1 MLTLAAARELLSA
14 EARPLPAARVRLE
27 HALGC
32 RLAEVPRAD
41 IDLPPADVSVMDGYA
56 VRTADVVAGGPLPV
70 VAEVRAEQP
79 PTPLAP
85 GAAVRVFTGA
95 RIPPG
100 ADAVIPQEQATR
112 HPDGTVEL
120 ALAEPGAYVRRQGE
134 LCRAGAALADLA
146 DEVTPQLVALLAAAG
161 AGQVRIVPRARV
173 AVLSTG
179 SELVLPDERPGP
191 GQIRDSNGPML
202 AALARRTGFPVT
214 LMSHAP
220 DEPGALRAA
229 LERALSN
236 ADLVLTSG
244 GVSVSDYD
252 LVPQTLERIGARI
265 IFHRVDIK
273 PGKPILVARRGP
285 AWFVGLPGNPMS
297 ALVGWRL
304 FGRPLAQ
311 TLSGVPD
318 ALDEKPETGML
329 ARPTTNDGTR
339 TILAPAQLQPGL
351 ARPTV
356 HLVEWKGSHD
366 VVAVSRASILA
377 QLDAGVRLSAGDPVP
392 FYRLD

>member
-14 EARPLPAARVRLE
+14 EARPLPAARVPLE

-56 VRTADVVAGGPLPV
+56 VRAADVAAGGPLPV

-79 PTPLAP
+79 PAPLAP
-85 GAAVRVFTGA
+85 GTAARVFTGA
-95 RIPPG
+95 TIPPG

-120 ALAEPGAYVRRQGE
+120 ARAEPGAFVRRQGE
-134 LCRAGAALADLA
+134 LCRAAAALADPA

-161 AGQVRIVPRARV
+161 ASQVRIVPRARV

-179 SELVLPDERPGP
+179 SELVSPDGRPAP

-202 AALARRTGFPVT
+202 AALARRARFPVT
-214 LMSHAP
+214 LVSHAP
-220 DEPGALRAA
+220 DEPDALRAA
-229 LERALSN
+229 LERALST

-244 GVSVSDYD
+244 GVSVGDYD
-252 LVPQTLERIGARI
+252 LVPQTLERIGAGLL
-265 IFHRVDIK
+265 FHRAGIK

-285 AWFVGLPGNPMS
+285 AWILGLPGNPVS

-304 FGRPLAQ
+304 FGRPLGQA
-311 TLSGVPD
+311 LSGVPD
-318 ALDEKPETGML
+318 AFDEKPETGTL
-329 ARPTTNDGTR
+329 VRPAANDGRR

-351 ARPTV
+351 PLPTV
-356 HLVEWKGSHD
+356 HLLEWRGSHD
-366 VVAVSRASILA
+366 VVAVGRASILA
-377 QLDAGVRLSAGDPVP
+377 RLDVGIRLSPGDRVP